1 MPNPIFCALD
11 RPDLPAAL
19 ALAGRLRGAVGGFK
33 LGLEL
38 FAAEG
43 PRAVEALGEIGLPLF
58 LDLKLHDIP
67 NTVARSVAALDR
79 LPVAMLTVHAAGGAH
94 MVAAAA
100 DAAGGRLVL
109 AVTVLTSL
117 DADDLAAT
125 GIGGDATN
133 QALRLADLALKA
145 GAGGIVCS
153 AHEVRAMRERFG
165 PGPKLVVPGI
175 RPAAADDD
183 QKRTTTPAEALEA
196 GADILVV
203 GRPITGAPDPAGAA
217 CGLLAQARG
226 T

>member
-1 MPNPIFCALD
+1 M
-11 RPDLPAAL
+11 
-19 ALAGRLRGAVGGFK
+19 GGFK

-38 FAAEG
+38 FVVEG

-79 LPVAMLTVHAAGGAH
+79 LPVAMLTVHAAGGAR

-100 DAAGGRLVL
+100 DAAQGRLVL

-117 DADDLAAT
+117 DAADLAAT
-125 GIGGDATN
+125 GIGGGTTD

-165 PGPKLVVPGI
+165 RGPRLAVPGI
-175 RPAAADDD
+175 RPVAADDD
-183 QKRTTTPAEALEA
+183 QKRTMAPAEALKA

-203 GRPITGAPDPAGAA
+203 GRPITGSPDPAGAA
-217 CGLLAQARG
+217 RGLLAQARG